1 MPLKK
6 VLEGLNPPQREV
18 VDLRH
23 HCVAVAVPGGGKTA
37 TIAAKAAVLLA
48 SPNATVGAVTF
59 SKDAAVELRDRIL
72 ALARPDA
79 KKHLLAGTFH
89 SLAYKQ
95 LGRRNGRAP
104 DIATDGDRTGLLIKV
119 LSDVGL
125 DWKVEDAIAAIEAI
139 KTNFGLAQSGSA
151 EEILYRGYQDSLE
164 RNGKIDF
171 QDMLRLAVEG
181 MQNGTIEPYPFT
193 YLLVDE
199 FQDTDPLQYEWIAL
213 HANAG
218 SILTVVGDDDQS
230 IYGFRSALGF
240 RGMESF
246 IRQFD
251 AQQVVLGNNYRCH
264 AEILGAAGRIIRNNR
279 DRIPKELVAHKG
291 PGGQVHFQRFPDE
304 YAEAVAAMEH
314 LAVALRNGQSAAV
327 LARTNRILDPVEA
340 VCRSHGVKYFR
351 ASGKSILSRPEAALM
366 CNLLE
371 LVQKTKDTGV
381 DALLSFVGIGTEE
394 LRLLYSKGRAN
405 TDQRQRNE
413 LLELGLSETSA
424 DHYRELMKRLAEWR
438 SLYDRQFYSLVLE
451 GAREW
456 MMEHTDADPA
466 RRAITTTYDVLSRL
480 NGPFSD
486 RLEFLRR
493 DNNEPSADALIL
505 TTMHSSKGLEWDRVW
520 IIRAE
525 ETVVP
530 DEKSTESEERR
541 LFYVAVTRARED
553 LRLSMAKKNP
563 TSRFVLEAGIDVAI
577 AT

>member
-1 MPLKK
+1 MLA
-6 VLEGLNPPQREV
+6 ELNPAQREV
-18 VDLRH
+18 VELRR
-23 HCVAVAVPGGGKTA
+23 HCVAVACPGAGKTK
-37 TIAAKAAVLLA
+37 TIATKAAMLLA
-48 SPNATVGAVTF
+48 DPKATVGAVTF
-59 SKDAAVELRDRIL
+59 SKDAALELRERIL
-72 ALARPDA
+72 ALAGPA
-79 KKHLLAGTFH
+79 TKKRLLAGTFH

-95 LGRRNGRAP
+95 LGRRGGGAP
-104 DIATDGDRTGLLIKV
+104 DIATEGDRTGLLIQV
-119 LSDVGL
+119 LSDVGM

-139 KTNFGLAQSGSA
+139 KTNFGQVQSGSA
-151 EEILYRGYQDSLE
+151 EELLYRGYQDSLE

-199 FQDTDPLQYEWIAL
+199 FQDTDPLQYQWIAL
-213 HANAG
+213 HARAG
-218 SILTVVGDDDQS
+218 SIVTVVGDDDQS

-251 AQQVVLGNNYRCH
+251 AQPVVLGNNYRCH
-264 AEILGAAGRIIRNNR
+264 AEILGAADRIIRNNR

-291 PGGQVHFQRFPDE
+291 PGGQVRFQRFPDE

-314 LAVALRNGQSAAV
+314 LAVALRNGQSAAI

-340 VCRSHGVKYFR
+340 VCRSHGVKYYR

-371 LVQKTKDTGV
+371 LVQKTKSTGV
-381 DALLSFVGIGTEE
+381 DALLPFVGIGTQE
-394 LRLLYSKGRAN
+394 LRLLHSKGRAN
-405 TDQRQRNE
+405 TEQRQRKE
-413 LLELGLSETSA
+413 LLELGLSEASS
-424 DHYRELMKRLAEWR
+424 DRYRELMKRLVEWR
-438 SLYDRQFYSLVLE
+438 SLCDRQFYSLVLE

-456 MMEHTDADPA
+456 MMQHTAADPA
-466 RRAITTTYDVLSRL
+466 RRAITTAYDVLSRL
-480 NGPFSD
+480 NGPFSE

-493 DNNEPSADALIL
+493 DNNEPAPDALIL